1 MSFTG
6 SFSHRQKSSQEQDTQ
21 ASLDLNESF
30 TDNRSFWDPGSETFA
45 QPRPEPILA
54 DSQDLYSSQLEP
66 DDERATSN
74 VASHLQ
80 EQLQTSRYEVRE
92 RFSTSSW
99 VARQDQQ
106 EPVVGLRSKEA
117 QQQQDKQEDAPSP
130 TATQQDLAS
139 ISFHASQATT
149 IDETPVDVY
158 AGRSSLSKQELH
170 KVADK
175 LLAHRTYGPP
185 KPEPVGQPAVWA
197 DARMDLC
204 ETLHYFRSYQGACHS
219 TGGFVRGFMF
229 DKVAHVRDYMDS
241 NVVIARAGGGQVK
254 DKDSGE
260 MKASGD
266 QVEGNHSQNLR
277 NCMAHYN
284 PVVIITGAD
293 NPHMPSQPPHQYC
306 VLDYFKPTHIWTE
319 KSGKSNIV
327 RYRRD
332 THSHSVHIDVSFAHG
347 YRVNRYSIPGI
358 EGFVT
363 HMIANSS
370 VVEEPGGPDEMFEEL
385 QGMDIGLRRR
395 PLEGGMLK
403 GGMFTRHFAVNYGMP
418 YKFIAATESHPF
430 PEASHPVSKA
440 RSRLNWAARHC
451 LARPAPSSS
460 SSSPTSEQD
469 EAEAMNTSTSS
480 TPALH
485 DFNIHPFNEVLA
497 LGYFEGQRISYH
509 DDGESGLGPT
519 IATLSLGAPGMV
531 RIRLKQKHHLGVSN
545 AGIYTDTPP
554 LPGCLQY
561 DARHRLVSELSD
573 LKARVSPSEYR
584 KRLKQIPKELGLK
597 ASGNAKDV
605 LTMRVA
611 HGDVVLM
618 HGEALQSLKEG
629 ERPG

>member
-1 MSFTG
+1 
-6 SFSHRQKSSQEQDTQ
+6 
-21 ASLDLNESF
+21 
-30 TDNRSFWDPGSETFA
+30 
-45 QPRPEPILA
+45 
-54 DSQDLYSSQLEP
+54 
-66 DDERATSN
+66 
-74 VASHLQ
+74 
-80 EQLQTSRYEVRE
+80 
-92 RFSTSSW
+92 
-99 VARQDQQ
+99 
-106 EPVVGLRSKEA
+106 
-117 QQQQDKQEDAPSP
+117 
-130 TATQQDLAS
+130 
-139 ISFHASQATT
+139 
-149 IDETPVDVY
+149 
-158 AGRSSLSKQELH
+158 
-170 KVADK
+170 
-175 LLAHRTYGPP
+175 
-185 KPEPVGQPAVWA
+185 
-197 DARMDLC
+197 
-204 ETLHYFRSYQGACHS
+204 
-219 TGGFVRGFMF
+219 
-229 DKVAHVRDYMDS
+229 
-241 NVVIARAGGGQVK
+241 
-254 DKDSGE
+254 
-260 MKASGD
+260 
-266 QVEGNHSQNLR
+266 
-277 NCMAHYN
+277 
-284 PVVIITGAD
+284 
-293 NPHMPSQPPHQYC
+293 
-306 VLDYFKPTHIWTE
+306 
-319 KSGKSNIV
+319 
-327 RYRRD
+327 
-332 THSHSVHIDVSFAHG
+332 
-347 YRVNRYSIPGI
+347 
-358 EGFVT
+358 
-363 HMIANSS
+363 MIANSS
-370 VVEEPGGPDEMFEEL
+370 VVEEPGGPDEMFEDL

-519 IATLSLGAPGMV
+519 IATLSLGAPGMM

-573 LKARVSPSEYR
+573 LKARVSPSKYR

-618 HGEALQSLKEG
+618 HGEALQRYYEHSVEHAGKLRFAMTCRYIDPDSLKEG
-629 ERPG
+629 ERPGYVVGEDEGGYDGSLLGRGVQISQVTQDEDVLNGGDERDEDSATDHSL